1 MNELTRDLLHCS
13 MRSAWLAV
21 DDEAVGDP
29 LADSDEPSSA
39 SGAKRLSTSKSLF
52 FRVDSFPFGF
62 VGVADSEA
70 NFGSTELLLAV
81 AGDGHKLSSSESS
94 PSPILVKPM
103 CFLTFLCALLRLK
116 SPRLKSSTFAG

>member
-1 MNELTRDLLHCS
+1 MNELTRGLLHCS
-13 MRSAWLAV
+13 TRLVLLNRFSTDNAWLNKVEDGSNSAWLAV

-52 FRVDSFPFGF
+52 FRVDSFPFAF

-70 NFGSTELLLAV
+70 SFGSTELLLAV

-94 PSPILVKPM
+94 PSPYCIE
-103 CFLTFLCALLRLK
+103 TH
-116 SPRLKSSTFAG
+116 